1 MQIRK
6 ATDQDEEEWNRYVLD
21 HPDSLAYHQF
31 AWKKAVTEAYRF
43 KSCYLIAEEDEQIC
57 GVLPMIILKCP
68 FCGCNYVSL
77 PYCDVGGC
85 LVDSAEIETLLI
97 HKAKELGIEDGISG
111 IEYRTGQ
118 HRTSVEDVTDGDQKV
133 RMVLELPTSSEIYLS
148 SLKSKLRSQI
158 KKPLKDGLTAKL
170 GGLELVSDFYQIF
183 SENMRDLGSPV
194 HSLKWIKA
202 IVRNYANSAQIG
214 LVFTPDG
221 ELAAG
226 GIILM
231 HRETVS
237 IPWASSLRRYNSQNA
252 NVLLYWNFLSF
263 AADHG
268 YKIFDFGR
276 STIGEGTYRF
286 KKQWGATPR
295 PLLWSDLLA
304 DKEELIPFK
313 PSKLR
318 MISERIWMKMP
329 LFWCNSLGPLIR
341 RYISL

>member
-6 ATDQDEEEWNRYVLD
+6 ATDQDEEVWNRYVLN
-21 HPDSLAYHQF
+21 HPDGLAYHQY
-31 AWKKAVTEAYRF
+31 AWKLAVNEAYRF
-43 KSCYLIAEEDEQIC
+43 KACYLIAEENEQIC
-57 GVLPMIILKCP
+57 GVLPMIILRCP
-68 FCGCNYVSL
+68 FRRYTYVSL

-85 LVDSAEIETLLI
+85 LADSTEIESQLI
-97 HKAKELGIEDGISG
+97 HKSKELGTVDGVSE

-118 HRTSVEDVTDGDQKV
+118 HAVSGEEVTDGDQKV
-133 RMVLELPTSSEIYLS
+133 RMVLELPESSEIYLG

-170 GGLELVSDFYQIF
+170 GGLELVGDFYQIF

-194 HSLKWIKA
+194 HSIKWIEA
-202 IVRNYANSAQIG
+202 IVRNYGNRARIG
-214 LVFTPDG
+214 LVFTPEG

-252 NVLLYWNFLSF
+252 NVLLYWSFLSF
-263 AADHG
+263 SADHG
-268 YKIFDFGR
+268 YKFFDFGR
-276 STIGEGTYRF
+276 STIGEGTYKF
-286 KKQWGATPR
+286 KKQWGATPQA
-295 PLLWSDLLA
+295 LLWTDLLA
-304 DKEELIPFK
+304 DQEEIIAFK

-318 MISERIWMKMP
+318 TISERIWMKMP